1 MIKHIY
7 VEANVEQEKDTSE
20 NKKFLLER
28 IYLEDEN
35 GKITTIDRASENKSY
50 EEFEAS
56 ISEILTEN
64 FGDKAKKGNILEP
77 SEDDQW
83 YVLCRDKEYPVGT
96 ELLNNLDE
104 TMKKQKEEEAIQYA
118 NLQVN
123 PEVEEV
129 FNGKKALL
137 TAGAVAGAVIIGLAG
152 YQAAK
157 NKNADNKTDDN
168 STSIEASVED
178 EVIKASVT
186 ESISLDGQDWNYYL
200 ENAAETDQKDF
211 YKSLG
216 NYLLNY
222 NCNEAWE
229 TITLTDEQIDEINE
243 IGNFKLEKGKD
254 NVQRIAL
261 TPEEFRDFAVAYG
274 DFSREERAA
283 IYYGEQVDLQEAL
296 LGKDSNI
303 DRAKNYLL
311 AYVLNSE
318 EQDFHFEEF
327 EGLFDENEIEDIKYW
342 SSQQR
347 EYINLVKSGK
357 TKEAETKMRDI
368 RKEFEQ
374 YSRRTDNDTDA
385 KAFIIEIFNGAFLV
399 ESNIAGYTHDV
410 LFYANDNYTG
420 ETVELVAKNQ
430 PLWDNLFEAFEKD
443 GLGEPCYEDGYKVGG
458 FDAEALIK
466 AAGKS
471 TDRYT
476 FAENSQGNRNS
487 YIDKASKNIVEKFEA
502 SNEYVLDASNKA
514 KAKEGGYENKQIED
528 LLQKELVKQNKDA
541 HYNEGIIFSQYSA
554 FKQRFAEILANVK
567 GSAKAGITNAKGV
580 LASGYKRVISK
591 KVVSQTKSTQEWTE
605 DVSKEEIDKQFKSI
619 EDDAKE
625 GKTKVVVK
633 DKKTGQNKETT
644 AQDAVDAAYDHYA
657 DGKDK
662 KGSNVEWDESWETGN
677 EDEKRADEIGKKY
690 GEKRKENEEKAEEGE
705 KERYTDDQGIVHHIS
720 GGDEIIDPEYTD
732 VIIFDEPQAPQSSVV
747 EEEEGFSTTDPTE
760 GNPDFGWVLSDSED
774 EAQKTR

>member
-7 VEANVEQEKDTSE
+7 VEANVDQEKDTSE

-64 FGDKAKKGNILEP
+64 FGDKAKKGNIIEP

-83 YVLCRDKEYPVGT
+83 YVLCRDIENYPIGT
-96 ELLNNLDE
+96 ELLNNFDE
-104 TMKKQKEEEAIQYA
+104 TIKKQKEEEAIQYA

-123 PEVEEV
+123 PEVEKT
-129 FNGKKALL
+129 FNSKKAVI
-137 TAGAVAGAVIIGLAG
+137 TAGALLGAAIIGLG
-152 YQAAK
+152 GCQIIK
-157 NKNADNKTDDN
+157 NRNADNKTDDN

-186 ESISLDGQDWNYYL
+186 ESVSLDGKDFNYYL

-211 YKSLG
+211 YKELG
-216 NYLLNY
+216 NYLINN
-222 NCNEAWE
+222 NCSEAWE
-229 TITLTDEQIDEINE
+229 TIELTDEQIDEINE

-261 TPEEFRDFAVAYG
+261 TPEQLRAFMATFG
-274 DFSREERAA
+274 DYSPEQLASIYHNQTINLEE
-283 IYYGEQVDLQEAL
+283 EM
-296 LGKDSNI
+296 LGKDSNVDGALTYFI
-303 DRAKNYLL
+303 
-311 AYVLNSE
+311 AYALNSKD
-318 EQDFHFEEF
+318 QDFHFGDIN
-327 EGLFDENEIEDIKYW
+327 GLFDEKELEDIKYW
-342 SSQQR
+342 QDQHR
-347 EYINLVKSGK
+347 EYINLVESGNL
-357 TKEAETKMRDI
+357 KEAEAKMRDI
-368 RKEFEQ
+368 RKDFEL
-374 YSRRTDNDTDA
+374 YLRRTDNDSDA
-385 KAFIIEIFNGAFLV
+385 KAFIATVYNGVFLN
-399 ESNIAGYTHDV
+399 ESNIAGYTHDIIT
-410 LFYANDNYTG
+410 YADDNYTG
-420 ETVELVAKNQ
+420 EIVELKVKNQ
-430 PLWDNLFEAFEKD
+430 NLFDLEVEAFINN
-443 GLGEPCYEDGYKVGG
+443 GFGEPCVENGTLVGG
-458 FDAEALIK
+458 FDGEALIK

-471 TDRYT
+471 TDRLTYHRPT
-476 FAENSQGNRNS
+476 DLNS
-487 YIDKASKNIVEKFEA
+487 YVDKGAKSRVEKINA
-502 SNEYVLDASNKA
+502 ANDYIANPANEA
-514 KAKEGGYENKQIED
+514 KAKEGGYEKEQIED
-528 LLQKELVKQNKDA
+528 LIQKELVKQNKDA
-541 HYNEGIIFSQYSA
+541 HYNEGIMFSQYSA

-567 GSAKAGITNAKGV
+567 GSVKAGATSAKQ
-580 LASGYKRVISK
+580 LIANGYKRIISK
-591 KVVSQTKSTQEWTE
+591 TVVSQTKSTQEWTE

-633 DKKTGQNKETT
+633 DKKTGQDKETT

-662 KGSNVEWDESWETGN
+662 KGSNVEWDESWKTGN

-720 GGDEIIDPEYTD
+720 GGDEIIDPEYAD

-747 EEEEGFSTTDPTE
+747 EEEEGFSTTDPTA
-760 GNPDFGWVLSDSED
+760 GNPDFGWVLSDSD
-774 EAQKTR
+774 EETQKIR